1 MIRSSLSEAQGHPHT
16 NACGEVLKV
25 PPTLLSWRNLAARE
39 SGVSNL
45 CNTRQDLKHRVRG
58 QEFGERKVGDFSWA
72 MGDR

>member
-1 MIRSSLSEAQGHPHT
+1 MRVHAYTHRE
-16 NACGEVLKV
+16 CGEVLKV
-25 PPTLLSWRNLAARE
+25 PPTLLSWRNLAANLWE